1 MIFFDNTSYLRL
13 RDSKKSL
20 GKCANIQKTPLE
32 NVLNIEKVAWKMCS
46 CHFRHMYGGLS
57 WCDFEFYFLHDWAI
71 HCVGSMN
78 FYVNFYSNHH
88 ILIGNEGFGSEL
100 IHRITFLKIDV
111 CTYAVEIR

>member
-1 MIFFDNTSYLRL
+1 MIFFDNTSYLHL

-46 CHFRHMYGGLS
+46 CHFRHTYGDLS
-57 WCDFEFYFLHDWAI
+57 RCGFEFYFLHDWAI

-78 FYVNFYSNHH
+78 FMSIF
-88 ILIGNEGFGSEL
+88 IQI
-100 IHRITFLKIDV
+100 ITSSLETKGLAPNLS
-111 CTYAVEIR
+111 TE

>member
-1 MIFFDNTSYLRL
+1 
-13 RDSKKSL
+13 
-20 GKCANIQKTPLE
+20 
-32 NVLNIEKVAWKMCS
+32 MCS

-78 FYVNFYSNHH
+78 FHVNFYSNHH
-88 ILIGNEGFGSEL
+88 ILIGNEGFGPEL